1 MVEKKYSVM
10 SNNNKN
16 WKLLSRTLM
25 YDGSPHMKISIDKVK
40 LPNGKIIDNYHR
52 IEINDAVMLLV
63 QNENDELLIYKEYRH
78 GINRESLTFPAGGIE
93 AGENPIDAA
102 KRELLEETGYEAKSF
117 DIINDYI
124 VSGSYMF
131 SKLTFIKVSNIKKIK
146 EAISKDIED
155 PEIMWMNKNDVKIA
169 LNNKD
174 FIGLTYATGALHWI
188 LNE

>member
-1 MVEKKYSVM
+1 MVEKEYSM
-10 SNNNKN
+10 MGNNNKK
-16 WKLLSRTLM
+16 WELLSRTLM
-25 YDGSPHMKISIDKVK
+25 YDGSPHMKISVDKVK

-63 QNENDELLIYKEYRH
+63 KNEKDELLVYKEYRH
-78 GINRESLTFPAGGIE
+78 GIKQESLTFPAGGIE
-93 AGENPIDAA
+93 IGESTIDAA

-117 DIINDYI
+117 NIINDYI

-131 SKLTFIKVSNIKKIK
+131 SKLTFIEVSNIKKIK
-146 EAISKDIED
+146 EAVSKDIED
-155 PEIMWMNKNDVKIA
+155 PEIIWMSKIDIKTA
-169 LNNKD
+169 LDNKD